1 MRNSEANDKLNQ
13 FNVSNDIEQLS
24 DDDNKYKDEEA
35 DELRP
40 LERGA
45 AIKKMQ
51 QLA

>member
-1 MRNSEANDKLNQ
+1 VQ
-13 FNVSNDIEQLS
+13 S
-24 DDDNKYKDEEA
+24 DDEEKNKEEEG
-35 DELRP
+35 DELMP